1 MNYPSPKSFTNSNF
15 DSNTPFY
22 SENFEFSRDNDESEN
37 LLRNDS
43 NTNNEFER
51 QIRIESNKPTNFSS
65 NNEGGFLKGDI
76 FNDFLSKNNL
86 FEINNLENYIHKEI
100 INENNN
106 DNDLSLLQSFAIEE
120 KKENKTHLKRKR
132 NNNIT
137 KFKNDIIR

>member
-43 NTNNEFER
+43 NKLASFSNNEFER

-86 FEINNLENYIHKEI
+86 LVGSKV
-100 INENNN
+100 
-106 DNDLSLLQSFAIEE
+106 
-120 KKENKTHLKRKR
+120 K
-132 NNNIT
+132 NI
-137 KFKNDIIR
+137 